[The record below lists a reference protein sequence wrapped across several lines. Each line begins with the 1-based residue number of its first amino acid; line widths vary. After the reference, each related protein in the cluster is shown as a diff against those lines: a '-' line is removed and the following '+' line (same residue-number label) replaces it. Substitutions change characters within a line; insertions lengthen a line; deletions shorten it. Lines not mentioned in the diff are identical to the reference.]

1 MVVRDGVIVAEW
13 YADGAGPDSWVASWS
28 VAKSF
33 TSATVGIAI
42 EEGLIP
48 GVDEP
53 MTTWYPDFAGT
64 EREDMTLRDV
74 LQMGSGLDWV
84 EDYDPASAAESDII
98 RMVTGERDQLA
109 YAASQPAEVAPG
121 SRFSYSSGD
130 TMLLSGVI
138 EQATGM
144 PADAYATDVL
154 FEPLGLDR
162 AEWWRDGAGHTLTY
176 CCFDS
181 TSRDFARFGQLYL
194 QGGRWGDRQ
203 VVPEQWVDDSLVPSD
218 ASEEAGDPYGYQWW
232 LGEPEGIDED
242 VFAAVGHDGQW
253 IYVIPGLDMV
263 VVRNG
268 TYVKNPGPPVADPN
282 LFPVYPSDGLVAGP
296 GDLAPRRL
304 GHERVPGAD
313 PRLGGGLSPGY
324 AARLNADLLQPAA
337 PPGPGDGEGHA
348 RGLDVD
354 EQLAAHGRE
363 RGARELGAAV
373 VAGRDQRPSLDA
385 GVEDHVVPPAGPA
398 ATGRQIHRSPL
409 HSELTEYCLRRT
421 ARGGAQ

>member
-1 MVVRDGVIVAEW
+1 MAPMVRNAKGRALGAALVLAVVAAACSGDDDEAEGGGTEPAGQAGQAGDGGTPADPGPWVVEAPEEHGLDPTTLEQARTYAFADGKNTQGVVVVRDGVIVAEW

-53 MTTWYPDFAGT
+53 MTTWYPAFAGT

-98 RMVTGERDQLA
+98 RMVTGERDELA
-109 YAASQPAEVAPG
+109 YAVSQPAEVAPG

-144 PADAYATDVL
+144 PADAYATEVL
-154 FEPLGLDR
+154 FDPLGLDR

-203 VVPEQWVDDSLVPSD
+203 VVPEQWVEASLVPSE
-218 ASEEAGDPYGYQWW
+218 ASAEAGDPYGYQWW

-282 LFPVYPSDGLVAGP
+282 LFPVYPSDGFIPGQGTSPPNDWDTSEFLGPIVAS
-296 GDLAPRRL
+296 A
-304 GHERVPGAD
+304 
-313 PRLGGGLSPGY
+313 
-324 AARLNADLLQPAA
+324 
-337 PPGPGDGEGHA
+337 EG
-348 RGLDVD
+348 
-354 EQLAAHGRE
+354 
-363 RGARELGAAV
+363 
-373 VAGRDQRPSLDA
+373 
-385 GVEDHVVPPAGPA
+385 
-398 ATGRQIHRSPL
+398 
-409 HSELTEYCLRRT
+409 
-421 ARGGAQ
+421 

>member
-1 MVVRDGVIVAEW
+1 MTPVVRNTTGRALGAALVLAGLAAACSGGDDETGGAGTDPAGVAGEAGDAGTPAVTGRWVVEAPEDHGLDPATLRQARTYAFAEGRNTQGVVVVRDGVIVAEW

-53 MTTWYPDFAGT
+53 MTTWYPSFAGT

-84 EDYDPASAAESDII
+84 EDYDPASVAESDII
-98 RMVTGERDQLA
+98 RMVTGERDELA

-144 PADAYATDVL
+144 PADAYATEVL
-154 FEPLGLDR
+154 FDPLGLDR

-203 VVPEQWVDDSLVPSD
+203 VVPEQWVEDSLVPSD
-218 ASEEAGDPYGYQWW
+218 ASAEAGDPYGYQWW
-232 LGEPEGIDED
+232 LGEPEGVDED

-282 LFPVYPSDGLVAGP
+282 LFPVYPSDGFIPGQGTSPPNDWDASEFLGP
-296 GDLAPRRL
+296 ILAS
-304 GHERVPGAD
+304 A
-313 PRLGGGLSPGY
+313 
-324 AARLNADLLQPAA
+324 
-337 PPGPGDGEGHA
+337 EG
-348 RGLDVD
+348 
-354 EQLAAHGRE
+354 
-363 RGARELGAAV
+363 
-373 VAGRDQRPSLDA
+373 
-385 GVEDHVVPPAGPA
+385 
-398 ATGRQIHRSPL
+398 
-409 HSELTEYCLRRT
+409 
-421 ARGGAQ
+421 

>member
-1 MVVRDGVIVAEW
+1 MTPMVRNAKGRALAAALVLAVVAAACSGDDDEAEGGGTEPADQAGQAGDGGTPADPGRWVVEAPEEHGLDPATLEQARTYAFADGKNTQGVVVVRDGVIVAEW

-98 RMVTGERDQLA
+98 RMVTGERDELA

-203 VVPEQWVDDSLVPSD
+203 LVPEQWVDDSLVPSD

-282 LFPVYPSDGLVAGP
+282 LFPVYPSDGLVSGQGTSP
-296 GDLAPRRL
+296 PDDWDTSEFLRPILAS
-304 GHERVPGAD
+304 A
-313 PRLGGGLSPGY
+313 
-324 AARLNADLLQPAA
+324 
-337 PPGPGDGEGHA
+337 EG
-348 RGLDVD
+348 
-354 EQLAAHGRE
+354 
-363 RGARELGAAV
+363 
-373 VAGRDQRPSLDA
+373 
-385 GVEDHVVPPAGPA
+385 
-398 ATGRQIHRSPL
+398 
-409 HSELTEYCLRRT
+409 
-421 ARGGAQ
+421 

>member
-1 MVVRDGVIVAEW
+1 MTPMDRKTTGRALGAALVLAAVAAACSGGDDETGGAGTEPAGDASTPAVTGPWVVEAPADHGLDPATLGQARTYAFAEGRNTQGVVVVRDGVIVAEW

-53 MTTWYPDFAGT
+53 MTTWYPTFAGT

-84 EDYDPASAAESDII
+84 EDYDPASVAESDII
-98 RMVTGERDQLA
+98 RMVTGERDELA

-144 PADAYATDVL
+144 PADAYATEVL
-154 FEPLGLDR
+154 FDPLGLDR

-203 VVPEQWVDDSLVPSD
+203 VVPEQWVEDSLVPSD
-218 ASEEAGDPYGYQWW
+218 ASAEAGDLYGYQWW

-282 LFPVYPSDGLVAGP
+282 LFPVYPSDGFIPGQGTSPPNDWDASEFLGP
-296 GDLAPRRL
+296 ILAS
-304 GHERVPGAD
+304 A
-313 PRLGGGLSPGY
+313 
-324 AARLNADLLQPAA
+324 
-337 PPGPGDGEGHA
+337 EG
-348 RGLDVD
+348 
-354 EQLAAHGRE
+354 
-363 RGARELGAAV
+363 
-373 VAGRDQRPSLDA
+373 
-385 GVEDHVVPPAGPA
+385 
-398 ATGRQIHRSPL
+398 
-409 HSELTEYCLRRT
+409 
-421 ARGGAQ
+421 

>member
-1 MVVRDGVIVAEW
+1 MRDGVIVAEW

-33 TSATVGIAI
+33 ASAAVGIAI
-42 EEGLIP
+42 EEGKIP

-53 MTTWYPDFAGT
+53 MTTWYPAFAGT
-64 EREDMTLRDV
+64 EREDMTLEDV

-84 EDYDPASAAESDII
+84 ENYDPEALAESDII
-98 RMVTGERDQLA
+98 RMVVGERDQLT

-121 SRFSYSSGD
+121 TRWSYSSGD

-144 PADAYATDVL
+144 PADEYATEVL
-154 FEPLGLDR
+154 FEPLGLER
-162 AEWWRDGAGHTLTY
+162 AEWWRDGEAHTLTY

-194 QGGRWGDRQ
+194 QNGLWGDEQ
-203 VVPEQWVDDSLVPSD
+203 VVPEDWVEDSLVPS
-218 ASEEAGDPYGYQWW
+218 ASSAEAGEPYGYQWW

-268 TYVKNPGPPVADPN
+268 TYVKNPGPPIADPN
-282 LFPVYPSDGLVAGP
+282 LFPVYPSDGF
-296 GDLAPRRL
+296 
-304 GHERVPGAD
+304 VPGQGTTPPDDWEPAEF
-313 PRLGGGLSPGY
+313 LGPII
-324 AARLNADLLQPAA
+324 AAAK
-337 PPGPGDGEGHA
+337 G
-348 RGLDVD
+348 
-354 EQLAAHGRE
+354 
-363 RGARELGAAV
+363 
-373 VAGRDQRPSLDA
+373 
-385 GVEDHVVPPAGPA
+385 
-398 ATGRQIHRSPL
+398 
-409 HSELTEYCLRRT
+409 
-421 ARGGAQ
+421 

>member
-1 MVVRDGVIVAEW
+1 MAPMVRNAKGRALGAALVLAVVAAACSGDDDEAEGAGTEPAGQASQASDGGTPADPGPWVVEAPEEHGLDPATLEQARTYAFADGKNTQGVVVVRDGVIVAEW

-53 MTTWYPDFAGT
+53 MTTWYPAFAGT

-98 RMVTGERDQLA
+98 RMVTGERDELA
-109 YAASQPAEVAPG
+109 YAASQPPEVAPG

-282 LFPVYPSDGLVAGP
+282 LFPVYPSDGLVAGQGTSP
-296 GDLAPRRL
+296 PDDWDTSEFLGPILAS
-304 GHERVPGAD
+304 A
-313 PRLGGGLSPGY
+313 
-324 AARLNADLLQPAA
+324 
-337 PPGPGDGEGHA
+337 EG
-348 RGLDVD
+348 
-354 EQLAAHGRE
+354 
-363 RGARELGAAV
+363 
-373 VAGRDQRPSLDA
+373 
-385 GVEDHVVPPAGPA
+385 
-398 ATGRQIHRSPL
+398 
-409 HSELTEYCLRRT
+409 
-421 ARGGAQ
+421 

>member
-1 MVVRDGVIVAEW
+1 MAPMFRHATGRALGASLVLMTVAAACSGGDETEGAGTDPAGEARDDGAPAAPGPWVVEAPEDHGLDPATLEHARTYTFAEGRNTQGVVVVRDGVIVAEW
-13 YADGAGPDSWVASWS
+13 YADGSGPESWVASWS

-42 EEGLIP
+42 EDGLIP

-53 MTTWYPDFAGT
+53 MTTWYPTFAGT

-84 EDYDPASAAESDII
+84 EDYDPASVAESDII

-109 YAASQPAEVAPG
+109 YAASQPAEVVPG

-144 PADAYATDVL
+144 PADAYATEVL
-154 FEPLGLDR
+154 FGPLGLDR
-162 AEWWRDGAGHTLTY
+162 AEWWRDGGGHTLTY

-194 QGGRWGDRQ
+194 QAGRWGDRQ
-203 VVPEQWVDDSLVPSD
+203 VVPEQWVEESLVPSA

-282 LFPVYPSDGLVAGP
+282 LFPVYPSDGFIAGQ
-296 GDLAPRRL
+296 GT
-304 GHERVPGAD
+304 
-313 PRLGGGLSPGY
+313 
-324 AARLNADLLQPAA
+324 A
-337 PPGPGDGEGHA
+337 PPDDWETSEFLGPIIA
-348 RGLDVD
+348 
-354 EQLAAHGRE
+354 
-363 RGARELGAAV
+363 
-373 VAGRDQRPSLDA
+373 S
-385 GVEDHVVPPAGPA
+385 
-398 ATGRQIHRSPL
+398 
-409 HSELTEYCLRRT
+409 
-421 ARGGAQ
+421 AQG

>member
-1 MVVRDGVIVAEW
+1 MAAMFTNVSLRALGATLAAVVLAAACGGDDDADDAAPAEADTTEADDTATPVGPGPWEVGAPEDHDLDPATLEEARTYAFADGRNTQGVVVVRDGVIVAEW
-13 YADGAGPDSWVASWS
+13 YPDGAGPDSWVASWS

-42 EEGLIP
+42 EEGAIP

-53 MTTWYPDFAGT
+53 MTTWYPEFAGT
-64 EREDMTLRDV
+64 ERADMTLQDV

-84 EDYDPASAAESDII
+84 ENYDPESIGDSDII

-109 YAASQPAEVAPG
+109 YAVSQPAEEPPG

-144 PADAYATDVL
+144 PADEYATDVL
-154 FEPLGLDR
+154 FEPLGLER
-162 AEWWRDGAGHTLTY
+162 AEWWRDGEGHTLTY

-194 QGGRWGDRQ
+194 QDGRWGDEQ
-203 VVPEQWVDDSLVPSD
+203 VVPEGWIEESLTPSAPSD
-218 ASEEAGDPYGYQWW
+218 AAGEPYGYQWW

-253 IYVIPGLDMV
+253 IYVVPGLDMV

-268 TYVKNPGPPVADPN
+268 TYVKDPGPPVADPS
-282 LFPVYPSDGLVAGP
+282 LFGLYPSDGLVPGKGTTPPEDWDDAEFLGPIIAAAG
-296 GDLAPRRL
+296 G
-304 GHERVPGAD
+304 
-313 PRLGGGLSPGY
+313 
-324 AARLNADLLQPAA
+324 
-337 PPGPGDGEGHA
+337 
-348 RGLDVD
+348 
-354 EQLAAHGRE
+354 
-363 RGARELGAAV
+363 
-373 VAGRDQRPSLDA
+373 
-385 GVEDHVVPPAGPA
+385 
-398 ATGRQIHRSPL
+398 
-409 HSELTEYCLRRT
+409 
-421 ARGGAQ
+421 